1 MVAKSELEL
10 RKVKDMDSVTVET
23 YEENQEPRYVV
34 IVRGALILSVALA
47 ATKADAHRAIEPYK
61 DDSTVTTSIKS
72 LPISSSD
79 DQADLSDLL
88 ASMTRT
94 VTHISIRETVSV
106 TASVTRKVVPRE
118 EPDQHD

>member
-1 MVAKSELEL
+1 
-10 RKVKDMDSVTVET
+10 MDSVTVET
-23 YEENQEPRYVV
+23 YEENQEPAYVV
-34 IVRGALILSVALA
+34 IVRGALILSIALA
-47 ATKADAHRAIEPYK
+47 ATKADAHRAIEPYE

-94 VTHISIRETVSV
+94 VTHISIRDTISM
-106 TASVTRKVVPRE
+106 TASVTRKAVPRE